1 MRNQGTQS
9 TAIVGQIILS
19 SSFTY
24 KNFYYVFFS
33 PISNEITTI
42 LRNNKENE
50 LHYLNFRFVK
60 QFEFLWF
67 KESLQNCIHV
77 STTSKL
83 TRIFCLFNEVIV
95 LHNPYHSKTHSKA
108 YKVYLLNSLIY
119 KTLTLR

>member
-1 MRNQGTQS
+1 MKELKYGKMKTNFCYLLVVYGVNKLRNQGTQS

-67 KESLQNCIHV
+67 KESLQ
-77 STTSKL
+77 KL
-83 TRIFCLFNEVIV
+83 HSCFNDFEIDT
-95 LHNPYHSKTHSKA
+95 N
-108 YKVYLLNSLIY
+108 LLLVQRGHCF
-119 KTLTLR
+119 T